1 MKIDPQLL
9 TLSFEII
16 HAVLEAQKTAQAS
29 GTDLETLMANARAE
43 NATDVYEKLGVPR
56 PAPEPADE
64 SGP

>member
-16 HAVLEAQKTAQAS
+16 HAVLEAQKAAHAD

-43 NATDVYEKLGVPR
+43 NATDVYEKLGVDR
-56 PAPEPADE
+56 PEPADE
-64 SGP
+64 HGP